1 MRSHIFRQIFSGI
14 LCAGLA
20 VTVCQMRLFAQQPPA
35 APTEEIL
42 TPEELTRILKEE
54 WQFLKEETDAFLA
67 NTNQRGEF
75 ETKAEFD
82 ERVARQKQIYLSKV
96 NSHIAERKF
105 DKRKFAV
112 LFKAVLVSYQT
123 DLQRYSISAGSI
135 VEAPYNAPTI
145 KCSVAPNAY
154 LGLSDSIRSGYR
166 KSQLYLKF
174 RPNFKWKTGRENAQQ
189 AKNEEGNVYFKVNF
203 VLDLTQVEMKKQ
215 ANLKI
220 VPKEISLI
228 NQNNQQ
234 KFWDGGAIRIGAE
247 FEQPVKKSAPK
258 KAKAPADSTVT
269 K

>member
-20 VTVCQMRLFAQQPPA
+20 VTACQVQLSAQQPAPA
-35 APTEEIL
+35 PAEEVL

-67 NTNQRGEF
+67 NTNQRAEF

-96 NSHIAERKF
+96 NSHIAEKKF

-112 LFKAVLVSYQT
+112 LFKAVLVTYQP
-123 DLQRYSISAGSI
+123 DSQRYSISSGSL

-145 KCSVAPNAY
+145 RCSVSPNAY
-154 LGLSDSIRSGYR
+154 LGLSDSIHSGYR
-166 KSQLYLKF
+166 TSQLYLKF
-174 RPNFKWKTGRENAQQ
+174 RPNFKWKTGRENAQL
-189 AKNEEGNVYFKVNF
+189 AKSEEANVYFKVNF
-203 VLDLTQVEMKKQ
+203 VLDLTQAEMKKE

-228 NQNNQQ
+228 NRQNQQ
-234 KFWDGGAIRIGAE
+234 KLWDGGQIRIGAE
-247 FEQPVKKSAPK
+247 FERPVKKSTPK
-258 KAKAPADSTVT
+258 KAKAPADSTRS

>member
-20 VTVCQMRLFAQQPPA
+20 VTACQVQLFAQQPAPA
-35 APTEEIL
+35 PAEEIL
-42 TPEELTRILKEE
+42 TPEDLTRILKEE

-67 NTNQRGEF
+67 STNQRAEF
-75 ETKAEFD
+75 ETKGEFD

-96 NSHIAERKF
+96 NSHIAEKKF
-105 DKRKFAV
+105 DKRKLAV

-123 DLQRYSISAGSI
+123 DLQRYSISAGSV

-154 LGLSDSIRSGYR
+154 LGLSDSVRSGYR
-166 KSQLYLKF
+166 TSQLYLKF
-174 RPNFKWKTGRENAQQ
+174 RPNFMWKTGRDNAQQ
-189 AKNEEGNVYFKVNF
+189 AKNEEAVLFFKVNF

-228 NQNNQQ
+228 NQSNQQ
-234 KFWDGGAIRIGAE
+234 KFWDGGAIRIGSE
-247 FEQPVKKSAPK
+247 FERPVKKPAAK